1 MAEGARLESVY
12 AVTPYRGFES
22 HSLRHTVKS
31 ATQTMKNVT
40 ANYGNP
46 IGIGIL
52 PIISV
57 IENKSIIILLL
68 LLFILNIKDINK
80 KFIILLNINIHNK
93 IIMIL
98 IGLIIIWC
106 FCSLLWT
113 INFNESLFKILR
125 LSATV
130 FLGCGVVIGMQRI
143 NVVMSR
149 RIINALVF
157 GVFIAIFIVAIRYTW
172 ILANVDPEI
181 DLGGFDPLSI
191 LNPGLTL
198 LAIFVWPAAITL
210 VMKRRWKSLVGLF
223 VSYVGVLVFAGSGAA
238 ILALVVGAIT
248 VGAAMLWLKTATY
261 TVAALMFVATIS
273 APFVVPR
280 PTANFELTEAMSPL
294 PNSTQHRLYIW
305 EFVAENALKRPFL
318 GWGFHSSR
326 FIPHGQYRPPIGMAY
341 LPLHPHNAPLQIW
354 LELGIP
360 GAFLFAILSALVVI
374 QSIGTQALK
383 KMSVHAATLG
393 SIAAFAA
400 VAFTAYG
407 LWQSWWVA
415 AGWMTTVIL
424 LALRRSVSE

>member
-1 MAEGARLESVY
+1 
-12 AVTPYRGFES
+12 
-22 HSLRHTVKS
+22 
-31 ATQTMKNVT
+31 MKYFA
-40 ANYGNP
+40 ANCGNP

-57 IENKSIIILLL
+57 IESKSIILLL
-68 LLFILNIKDINK
+68 LLLFIYNIKNIKKNISDIK
-80 KFIILLNINIHNK
+80 DYTKFSF
-93 IIMIL
+93 IL
-98 IGLIIIWC
+98 IGIIILWC
-106 FCSLLWT
+106 FFSLIWT
-113 INFNESLFKILR
+113 INLNESLLKILR
-125 LSATV
+125 LSTTV

-149 RIINALVF
+149 RIINALVY
-157 GVFIAIFIVAIRYTW
+157 GVFIAIFTVAVRCAW
-172 ILANVDPEI
+172 ILINVDPKI
-181 DLGGFDPLSI
+181 DLGGFDPLSV

-198 LAIFVWPAAITL
+198 LAIFVWPVAITL
-210 VMKRRWKSLVGLF
+210 VMKRRWKSLAGLF
-223 VSYVGVLVFAGSGAA
+223 ISYVGVLVFAGSGAA
-238 ILALVVGAIT
+238 ILALVAGAIT
-248 VGAAMLWLKTATY
+248 VGAAMLWLKAAAY
-261 TVAALMFVATIS
+261 IVAALMFVATIS

-424 LALRRSVSE
+424 LTLRRSVSE

>member
-1 MAEGARLESVY
+1 
-12 AVTPYRGFES
+12 
-22 HSLRHTVKS
+22 
-31 ATQTMKNVT
+31 MKYFT
-40 ANYGNP
+40 ANSGYP

-52 PIISV
+52 PLISV
-57 IENKSIIILLL
+57 IESKALVILLL
-68 LLFILNIKDINK
+68 YLFFINIKSIK
-80 KFIILLNINIHNK
+80 INIKSIFYNKNK
-93 IIMIL
+93 IILIL
-98 IGLIIIWC
+98 FLIVSIIIWC

-113 INFNESLFKILR
+113 INFNESFSKILR

-149 RIINALVF
+149 RIINALVY
-157 GVFIAIFIVAIRYTW
+157 GVFIAIFTVAVRCVW
-172 ILANVDPEI
+172 ILTNVDPEI
-181 DLGGFDPLSI
+181 DLGGFDPLSV

-198 LAIFVWPAAITL
+198 LAIFVWPVAITL
-210 VMKRRWKSLVGLF
+210 VMKRQWKSLTGLF

-238 ILALVVGAIT
+238 ILALVAGAIT
-248 VGAAMLWLKTATY
+248 VGAAMLRLKIAAY

-280 PTANFELTEAMSPL
+280 PTANLELTEAMSPL

-305 EFVAENALKRPFL
+305 EFVAENALKRPFF

-326 FIPHGQYRPPIGMAY
+326 SIPHGQYRPPIGTAY
-341 LPLHPHNAPLQIW
+341 MPLHPHNAPLQIW

-360 GAFLFAILSALVVI
+360 GAFLFAILSALVVM
-374 QSIGTQALK
+374 QSIGVQAVK
-383 KMSVHAATLG
+383 KMGVHAATLG
-393 SIAAFAA
+393 TIVAFAA
-400 VAFTAYG
+400 VAYTAYG

-424 LALRRSVSE
+424 LALQRSVSE